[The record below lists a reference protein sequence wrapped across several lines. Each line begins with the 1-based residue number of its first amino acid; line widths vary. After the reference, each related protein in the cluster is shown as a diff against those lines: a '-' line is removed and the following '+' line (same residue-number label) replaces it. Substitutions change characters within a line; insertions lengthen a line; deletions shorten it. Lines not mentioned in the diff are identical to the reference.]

1 MTEEEKKAMKL
12 SWVKRKKATDK
23 YNLNND
29 VQRPNSTTESRYVS
43 RAYNIW
49 DKKNLGTIRHYFW
62 WIVHNS
68 VVHPLLGLVPCVV
81 TFKLHDWASRKLN
94 GK

>member
-1 MTEEEKKAMKL
+1 MADEEWEVYRAKMLKELDAQDL
-12 SWVKRKKATDK
+12 QTDI
-23 YNLNND
+23 D
-29 VQRPNSTTESRYVS
+29 RPYSTTQSRYAS

-49 DKKNLGTIRHYFW
+49 GTRRLGGIRHYFW
-62 WIVHNS
+62 WVVHNS
-68 VVHPLLGLVPCVV
+68 VVHPLLGIAPCMV